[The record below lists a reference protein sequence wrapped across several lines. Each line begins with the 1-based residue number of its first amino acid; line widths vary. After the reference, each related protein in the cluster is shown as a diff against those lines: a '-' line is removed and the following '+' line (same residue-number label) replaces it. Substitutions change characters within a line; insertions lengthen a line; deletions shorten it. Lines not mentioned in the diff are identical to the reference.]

1 MAKAEITRWNGA
13 PQLVID
19 GKPHPPMGY
28 FMKWKDLEN
37 HLQHI
42 RQRYDAGQR
51 MFYLGWY
58 LTDWAEPG
66 ISQLLL
72 KNCKI
77 VLDALPGD
85 VYLGVVLNLT
95 PPKQWVLDH
104 PEELMV
110 YSDGKNHPMIMS
122 SAGVDEYPGMYS
134 LCSDVYRKD
143 AGIALEDMLQ
153 KLDAAP
159 FGDRIVSVL
168 LAGGGTAEWY
178 YPEGNEFIDKATG
191 TCADYSEPCR
201 KNYSAFLQKKYGTE
215 SELRRVW
222 KDPTATFENPK
233 IPDLAARAHIDVDEV
248 ILDAMATMES
258 YDRQVGKT
266 INPDGILGSN
276 LGVFLNV
283 NEYQYVSDY
292 YQSIGWGTAQT
303 LSYLG
308 SVVKKHSP
316 DRLVITFYGALGC
329 CHYYNFGTSTS
340 TLELLESGN
349 VDMLCSAASYNNREP
364 GGYLAHR
371 EIQDSF
377 LLRNTMFANE
387 GDSRSHWT
395 EPFYRDLMRFYK
407 PEDTFN
413 TYKREFAQQLCDN
426 IQGWWYDLD
435 NPGFTEGGMQALLKR
450 MKEIAAFE
458 TRQDRTKHHEIALI
472 YDQESIHYVSNDNN
486 AMLLEFFR
494 VTDLGR
500 IGAPVDYYFHND
512 MAHPH
517 MPDYKLYIMIN
528 VYCLSDEEREVIK
541 AKAQRNHAMIL
552 WLYAPGF
559 INLKTGNIM
568 DNRNIEQTTGI
579 QVCRTDKTLPP
590 RFRIE
595 RNGHP
600 ALAMAD
606 PWQFYGYIDRD
617 IHSTIWPG
625 SIYAPPKVKAQPPA
639 FANPFFYI
647 PEQENIQVL
656 GRYCLDDSIA
666 MAMKDDGGYT
676 SVYCCTQV
684 LRSDLLQSL
693 AAYAGVHLYTHND
706 DFICANDTLVS
717 IHARSTGKRTL
728 YFKAPCCPFEVYE
741 KKFYGENITHL
752 ELDMYLG
759 QTLTFSVRGA
769 C

>member
-1 MAKAEITRWNGA
+1 MARAEIARWNGA

-28 FMKWKDLEN
+28 FMKWKDPEN
-37 HLQHI
+37 HLAHI

-66 ISQLLL
+66 VSQLLL
-72 KNCKI
+72 KNCKT

-95 PPKQWVLDH
+95 PPLEWVLSH

-110 YSDGKNHPMIMS
+110 YSDGKHHPMIMS
-122 SAGVDEYPGMYS
+122 SAGVNEYPGMYS
-134 LCSDVYRKD
+134 LCSEVYRRD

-153 KLDAAP
+153 KLDATP

-178 YPEGNEFIDKATG
+178 YPEGNEFIDRSTG
-191 TCADYSEPCR
+191 TCADFSEPCR
-201 KNYSAFLQKKYGTE
+201 KNYSTFLRKKYGTE
-215 SELRRVW
+215 AELRRVW
-222 KDPTATFENPK
+222 KDPTASFDAPK
-233 IPDLAARAHIDVDEV
+233 IPDLDARAHIDVDEV

-266 INPDGILGSN
+266 INPDGVLGSN

-303 LSYLG
+303 LSHLG
-308 SVVKKHSP
+308 SIVKKHSP

-395 EPFYRDLMRFYK
+395 EPFYRDLMRFYT

-435 NPGFTEGGMQALLKR
+435 NPGFVEDGMQALLKR

-458 TRQDRTKHHEIALI
+458 SAQDRTKHHEIALI

-494 VTDLGR
+494 VADLGR

-512 MAHPH
+512 MSHPD
-517 MPDYKLYIMIN
+517 MPDYKMYIMIN
-528 VYCLSDEEREVIK
+528 VYCLSDAEREAIK
-541 AKAQRNHAMIL
+541 AKARKNNAMIL

-559 INLKTGNIM
+559 INLKADSIM
-568 DNRNIEQTTGI
+568 DNQNIEATTGI
-579 QVCRTDKTLPP
+579 RVCRMDQTLAP

-595 RNGHP
+595 RSGHS
-600 ALAMAD
+600 ALSMAD

-617 IHSTIWPG
+617 IHSCIWPG

-647 PEQENIQVL
+647 PEQDGIDVL
-656 GRYCLDDSIA
+656 GRYCLDNSIA

-717 IHARSTGKRTL
+717 VHAKCTGKRTL
-728 YFKAPCCPFEVYE
+728 FFKEPCSPYEVYE
-741 KKFYGENITHL
+741 KKFYGENITQL
-752 ELDMYLG
+752 ELDMHTG
-759 QTLTFSVRGA
+759 QTLTFSVRGS

>member
-1 MAKAEITRWNGA
+1 MAKAEITRVNGA

-19 GKPHPPMGY
+19 GKPYPPMGY
-28 FMKWKDLEN
+28 FMKWKDPEN
-37 HLQHI
+37 HLNHI

-58 LTDWAEPG
+58 LTDWAKPG

-72 KNCKI
+72 KNCKT

-85 VYLGVVLNLT
+85 IYLGVVLNLT
-95 PPKQWVLDH
+95 PPLEWVLSH

-110 YSDGKNHPMIMS
+110 YSDGKHHPMIMS
-122 SAGVDEYPGMYS
+122 SAGVSEYPGMYS
-134 LCSDVYRKD
+134 LCSEVYRRD

-178 YPEGNEFIDKATG
+178 YPEGNEFIDQTTG
-191 TCADYSEPCR
+191 TCADFSEPCR
-201 KNYSAFLQKKYGTE
+201 KNYSTFLRKKYGTVE
-215 SELRRVW
+215 ELRRVW
-222 KDPTATFENPK
+222 KDPEATFENPK
-233 IPDLAARAHIDVDEV
+233 IPDLDARAYIDVDAV

-266 INPDGILGSN
+266 INPDGKLGSN

-308 SVVKKHSP
+308 SIVKKRSP

-395 EPFYRDLMRFYK
+395 EPFYRDLMRFYT

-435 NPGFTEGGMQALLKR
+435 NPGFVEDGMQALLKR

-458 TRQDRTKHHEIALI
+458 SKQDRAKHHEIALI

-494 VTDLGR
+494 VADLGR

-512 MAHPH
+512 MAHPD
-517 MPDYKLYIMIN
+517 MPDYKMYIMVN
-528 VYCLSDEEREVIK
+528 VYCLSDEEREIIK
-541 AKAQRNHAMIL
+541 TKARKNHAMIL

-559 INLKTGNIM
+559 INLQADNIM
-568 DNRNIEQTTGI
+568 DNRNIEAVTGI
-579 QVCRTDKTLPP
+579 RVCRTDKTLAP

-595 RNGHP
+595 RSGHS
-600 ALAMAD
+600 ALALAD

-617 IHSTIWPG
+617 IHSCIWPG

-647 PEQENIQVL
+647 PEQEGIEVL
-656 GRYCLDDSIA
+656 GRYCLDSSIA

-676 SVYCCTQV
+676 SIYCCTQV

-693 AAYAGVHLYTHND
+693 AAYAGVHLYVHND

-717 IHARSTGKRTL
+717 IHAKNTGKRTL
-728 YFKAPCCPFEVYE
+728 YFKQPCSPYEVYE
-741 KKFYGENITHL
+741 KKSYGHDITQL
-752 ELDMYLG
+752 ELDMHLG
-759 QTLTFSVRGA
+759 QTLTFSVKGI

>member
-1 MAKAEITRWNGA
+1 MAKACIERCNGA

-28 FMKWKDLEN
+28 FMKWKDPEN
-37 HLQHI
+37 HLDHI
-42 RQRYDAGQR
+42 RQRYEAGQR

-58 LTDWAEPG
+58 GTDWLQPG
-66 ISQLLL
+66 TSALLL
-72 KNCKI
+72 KNCKT
-77 VLDALPGD
+77 VLDALPDD
-85 VYLGVVLNLT
+85 VYLGVVLNLS
-95 PPKQWVLDH
+95 PPAQWVKAH
-104 PEELMV
+104 PEALMV
-110 YSDGKNHPMIMS
+110 YSDGKSHPMILS
-122 SAGVDEYPGMYS
+122 SAGSQELPGMFS
-134 LCSDVYRKD
+134 LCSDIYRQD
-143 AGIALEDMLQ
+143 AGLALQDMLD
-153 KLDAAP
+153 KIDAVP

-178 YPEGNEFIDKATG
+178 YPEGNEFIDKQTG
-191 TCADYSEPCR
+191 TCADFSEPCR
-201 KNYSAFLQKKYGTE
+201 KNYELFLRQKYGDEET
-215 SELRRVW
+215 LRRVW
-222 KDPTATFENPK
+222 NDPTASFANPK
-233 IPDLAARAHIDVDEV
+233 IPDLDARAHIDVDEV
-248 ILDAMATMES
+248 ILDAMATLES
-258 YDRQVGKT
+258 YDRQIGKT
-266 INPDGILGSN
+266 INMDGKLGSN
-276 LGVFLNV
+276 LGIFLNV

-303 LSYLG
+303 LSSLG
-308 SVVKKHSP
+308 AIVKKHSP

-329 CHYYNFGTSTS
+329 VHYYNFGTSTS

-395 EPFYRDLMRFYK
+395 EPFYRDLMRFYDV
-407 PEDTFN
+407 EDTIN

-435 NPGFTEGGMQALLKR
+435 NPGFVEDGMQALLKR
-450 MKEIAAFE
+450 MKEVAAFE
-458 TRQDRTKHHEIALI
+458 TAQDRTKNHEIALI

-486 AMLLEFFR
+486 AMLLEFYR

-512 MAHPH
+512 MTHPE

-528 VYCLSDEEREVIK
+528 VYCLSDAERDAIK
-541 AKAQRNHAMIL
+541 EKARRNHAMVL

-559 INLKTGNIM
+559 INLNAASIM
-568 DNRNIEQTTGI
+568 DNANIEAVTGMKVRRLDQT
-579 QVCRTDKTLPP
+579 VSP

-595 RNGHP
+595 RSGHP
-600 ALAMAD
+600 ALALAD
-606 PWQFYGYIDRD
+606 PWRFYGYLDRSV
-617 IHSTIWPG
+617 HSTIWPG

-639 FANPFFYI
+639 FANPGFVI
-647 PEQENIQVL
+647 EEQEGIEVL
-656 GRYCLDDSIA
+656 GRYCLDKTIA

-676 SVYCCTQV
+676 SVYCATQV

-693 AAYAGVHLYTHND
+693 AAYAGVHLYTRTD

-717 IHARSTGKRTL
+717 IHAKDTGKRTL
-728 YFKAPCCPFEVYE
+728 YFKQPCSPFEVYE
-741 KKFYGENITHL
+741 KKFYGHNVTEL
-752 ELDMYLG
+752 ELDMHLG
-759 QTLTFSVRGA
+759 QTLTFSVRGV

>member
-1 MAKAEITRWNGA
+1 MAKAEIARWNGA

-28 FMKWKDLEN
+28 FMKWKDPEN
-37 HLQHI
+37 HLEHI
-42 RQRYDAGQR
+42 RRRYDAGQR

-58 LTDWAEPG
+58 LTDWAQPG
-66 ISQLLL
+66 VSQLLL
-72 KNCKI
+72 KNCKTI
-77 VLDALPGD
+77 LDALPGD

-95 PPKQWVLDH
+95 PPLQWVLDH

-110 YSDGKNHPMIMS
+110 YSDGKHHPMIMS
-122 SAGVDEYPGMYS
+122 SAGIHEYPGMYS
-134 LCSDVYRKD
+134 LSSEVYRAD
-143 AGIALEDMLQ
+143 AGVALEEMLQ

-178 YPEGNEFIDKATG
+178 YPEGNEFIDKATN
-191 TCADYSEPCR
+191 TCADDSEPCR
-201 KNYSAFLQKKYGTE
+201 KNYEAFLRQKYGTVE
-215 SELRRVW
+215 ELRRVW
-222 KDPTATFENPK
+222 KDDTATFENPK

-248 ILDAMATMES
+248 ILDGIANMES
-258 YDRQVGKT
+258 YERQVGRT
-266 INPDGILGSN
+266 IDPHGRLGSN
-276 LGVFLNV
+276 LGIFLDV

-303 LSYLG
+303 LSYFG
-308 SVVKKHSP
+308 SIVKRLSP

-349 VDMLCSAASYNNREP
+349 IDMLCSAASYNNREP

-395 EPFYRDLMRFYK
+395 EPFYRDLMRYYT

-413 TYKREFAQQLCDN
+413 TYKREFGQQLCDN
-426 IQGWWYDLD
+426 IQGWWYDLEE
-435 NPGFTEGGMQALLKR
+435 PGFVEDGMQALLGR

-458 TRQDRTKHHEIALI
+458 SRQDRTKHHEIALI

-494 VTDLGR
+494 VADLGR

-512 MAHPH
+512 LSHPE

-528 VYCLSDEEREVIK
+528 VYCLSDAEREAIK
-541 AKAQRNHAMIL
+541 AKARKNHATVL

-559 INLKTGNIM
+559 INLKAGSIM
-568 DNRNIEQTTGI
+568 DNQNIEATTGI
-579 QVCRTDKTLPP
+579 RVCRLDETRAP

-595 RNGHP
+595 RSGHP
-600 ALAMAD
+600 ALTMAD

-617 IHSTIWPG
+617 IHSCIWPG

-647 PEQENIQVL
+647 PEQEGIEVL
-656 GRYCLDDSIA
+656 GRYCLDNSIA
-666 MAMKDDGGYT
+666 MAMKDDDGYN
-676 SVYCCTQV
+676 SVYACTQV

-693 AAYAGVHLYTHND
+693 AAFAGVHLYVKND

-717 IHARSTGKRTL
+717 IHAKDTGKRTL
-728 YFKAPCCPFEVYE
+728 YFKEPCDPYEVYE
-741 KKFYGENITHL
+741 RKFYGKNVTEVT
-752 ELDMYLG
+752 LDMYKG
-759 QTLTFSVRGA
+759 QTLTFSIRGA